1 MTRPAFLSRPG
12 VWIRTPRTAQTPADY
27 ACAVEHN
34 VRKHSGTH
42 PAEYVVLAILVGFIL
57 SIIFWS

>member
-12 VWIRTPRTAQTPADY
+12 VWTRTARTAQSQADY

-34 VRKHSGTH
+34 VKRTAWH
-42 PAEYVVLAILVGFIL
+42 PAEWVTLILFACFLAAL
-57 SIIFWS
+57 IFWS

>member
-12 VWIRTPRTAQTPADY
+12 IWTRTARTAQSQTDY
-27 ACAVEHN
+27 ACSVERN
-34 VRKHSGTH
+34 VKPSKWH
-42 PAEYVVLAILVGFIL
+42 PAEWVTLALFAGFVA

>member
-12 VWIRTPRTAQTPADY
+12 VWTRTARTAQSQADY

-34 VRKHSGTH
+34 VKRTGWHA
-42 PAEYVVLAILVGFIL
+42 AEWVTLALFAGFVA

>member
-12 VWIRTPRTAQTPADY
+12 VWTRTARTAQSQADY

-34 VRKHSGTH
+34 VKRTWH
-42 PAEYVVLAILVGFIL
+42 PAEWVMMAPFAGFVASTL
-57 SIIFWS
+57 FWR

>member
-12 VWIRTPRTAQTPADY
+12 VWVRTARTAQSQADY

-34 VRKHSGTH
+34 VKRAGWHA
-42 PAEYVVLAILVGFIL
+42 AEWIMLALFVGFVA

>member
-12 VWIRTPRTAQTPADY
+12 IWTRTARTAQSPVDY

-34 VRKHSGTH
+34 VRSSPWHVADLLIAAGFV
-42 PAEYVVLAILVGFIL
+42 AFLAVIV
-57 SIIFWS
+57 FWS

>member
-12 VWIRTPRTAQTPADY
+12 VWTRTARTDQSAADY
-27 ACAVEHN
+27 ACAIEHN
-34 VRKHSGTH
+34 AKRTVWH
-42 PAEYVVLAILVGFIL
+42 PAEWVMLALFAGFVA

>member
-12 VWIRTPRTAQTPADY
+12 VWTRTARTAQSQADY

-34 VRKHSGTH
+34 VKRGTWH
-42 PAEYVVLAILVGFIL
+42 AAEWVTLALFVGFL
-57 SIIFWS
+57 SALIFWS